1 MAASV
6 DNSLPYLSTVC
17 HENIYTVKIFM
28 RLNEFSSV
36 RLAIT
41 PRLFEEN
48 ADAFSF
54 VGVSTRVTR

>member
-17 HENIYTVKIFM
+17 HENIYAVNIFM

-36 RLAIT
+36 RLISIVRT
-41 PRLFEEN
+41 CLEGYVP
-48 ADAFSF
+48 
-54 VGVSTRVTR
+54 